1 MRLNVK
7 EASFNGSFEFIK
19 QNMQVRSPVVPTE
32 DGDGNGDKTMPA
44 LAQATEKC
52 QRAFLQVP

>member
-1 MRLNVK
+1 M
-7 EASFNGSFEFIK
+7 GSFEFIK
-19 QNMQVRSPVVPTE
+19 QDMQVRSSVVPTE
-32 DGDGNGDKTMPA
+32 NGNGSGDKTMLA